1 MTTQRGRSMS
11 TSGLTLYQT
20 LNLEKSSTPDE
31 IKKAYRKLALKYHPD
46 KNPDNPQA
54 TEMFKEINYAHSVLS
69 DTTKRGI
76 YDRYGSLGL
85 YVAEQFGE
93 EYVNTYFVL
102 SSPVV
107 KCMFMFCGVI
117 TLCYFGC
124 CCCCCCCNFCC
135 GKYKPQ
141 PPHPDEDTANLYQQ
155 EDLSSDAGSP
165 HQSPQHGDAK
175 QAGGFSDAITSQP
188 YSTSGANESTAI
200 SSAGKPQTYG
210 AES

>member
-1 MTTQRGRSMS
+1 MS
-11 TSGLTLYQT
+11 TSGMSLYNT
-20 LNLEKSSTPDE
+20 LNLDKKSTQDE

-93 EYVNTYFVL
+93 ENVNTYFVL
-102 SSPVV
+102 SSPIA
-107 KCMFMFCGVI
+107 KCMFIFCGVI

-141 PPHPDEDTANLYQQ
+141 PPPEEDTANLYPQ
-155 EDLSSDAGSP
+155 EDVSSDQESP
-165 HQSPQHGDAK
+165 HVSPQHGSR
-175 QAGGFSDAITSQP
+175 QPGGFDPIVTQP

-200 SSAGKPQTYG
+200 SSGGKPQTYG
-210 AES
+210 AEN